1 MEKKIGFNWSKEK
14 KFPIIL
20 NYVIGIFVF
29 LFPFFVYL
37 LTLAPTVTAED
48 SGELITASY
57 FLGIP
62 HPPGYPTWCLLSH
75 PFVYLP
81 LGNIAW
87 RVNLS
92 SAFFASCTVLL
103 VFLFVF
109 KISKSRIA
117 SISSAFLFA
126 FSLEFWEQSVI
137 TEVYALNA
145 FFLVLC
151 FYLLCSWKET
161 YKPKYLLWLSFFYG
175 ISLGNHYTMF
185 IVGPLLA
192 LFVLLTNP
200 DNKKSLRTYVYC
212 CSIALL
218 SWILVCS
225 YLYIRS
231 LSNPPMDWGNPENFT
246 NLFYLITRK
255 QYAFMFTQYPRSLG
269 RLLKQC
275 YVFFSMGLNQ
285 FGSPLFFLL
294 CLISFL
300 PVFVIH
306 KPWGIL
312 LFLTGFITSFLA
324 ILAQNFNF
332 DLEWLEVM
340 SVFAI
345 PLYLCYSIVLGIILG
360 EIIRWLHSKSK
371 KHVYLI
377 CILILLISL
386 IPLYKNYKENDFS
399 EYWFA
404 DEFGR
409 NILNAMSPGAIYIPF
424 TDHASFP
431 LIYLQKVEGVRRD
444 VTIGRICG
452 YLSPELFEDMERTQW
467 AQYAPFPR
475 GRYEGEL
482 MGWLIDNTNKPIY
495 SERKVKLV
503 SKSHGKWVPA
513 GIIYRYQRENEEVQP
528 SDSYWQKYKWEHIKE
543 EEIKDLSS
551 ALIWLQIQWARARD
565 CFEKN
570 ENEMAIEFIKNG
582 IKHYGEDDVILNN
595 AGALCA
601 EYKDFIHAKE
611 FFEKAFQL
619 NRENAIVIKNLQ
631 KVEEKINPNKNL

>member
-1 MEKKIGFNWSKEK
+1 MM
-14 KFPIIL
+14 
-20 NYVIGIFVF
+20 GIFVF
-29 LFPFFVYL
+29 LFSFLVYL
-37 LTLAPTVTAED
+37 SNLAPTVTAED

-62 HPPGYPTWCLLSH
+62 HPSGYPTWCLFSH
-75 PFVYLP
+75 PFVYIP
-81 LGNIAW
+81 FGSIAW

-92 SAFFASCTVLL
+92 SAFFASCTVLF
-103 VFLFVF
+103 VFLFVYRL
-109 KISKSRIA
+109 SKSRIA
-117 SISSAFLFA
+117 AISGALLFA

-145 FFLVLC
+145 LFLILC
-151 FYLLCSWKET
+151 LYLLYLWKET
-161 YKPKYLLWLSFFYG
+161 YNPKYLLWLSFFYG

-185 IVGPLLA
+185 VVGPLLA

-200 DNKKSLRTYVYC
+200 DNKKFLRTYVYC
-212 CSIALL
+212 CFIVLL
-218 SWILVCS
+218 SWMLMCS

-231 LSNPPMDWGNPENFT
+231 ISNPPMDWGNPENFT

-275 YVFFSMGLNQ
+275 NVFFSMGLNQ
-285 FGSPLFFLL
+285 FGSPLLFLL
-294 CLISFL
+294 CLLSFL

-306 KPWGIL
+306 KSWGIF
-312 LFLTGFITSFLA
+312 LFLMGFVVSFLA
-324 ILAQNFNF
+324 ILVQNFNF

-345 PLYLCYSIVLGIILG
+345 PLYLCYSIVFGIILG
-360 EIIRWLHSKSK
+360 EIIRWSNSKLK
-371 KHVYLI
+371 KLAYYLL
-377 CILILLISL
+377 CSLILLLPL
-386 IPLYKNYKENDFS
+386 IPLYKNYEINDFS

-409 NILNAMSPGAIYIPF
+409 NILNSMSPNAIYIPF

-431 LIYLQKVEGVRRD
+431 LIYLQKVEGVRSD
-444 VTIGRICG
+444 VSIGRVYG
-452 YLSPELFEDMERTQW
+452 YLSPELFEGMDKTHW
-467 AQYAPFPR
+467 AKYAPFPKR
-475 GRYEGEL
+475 RYEDEL
-482 MGWLIDNTNKPIY
+482 IGWLIDNTERPIY
-495 SERKVKLV
+495 SERKVKVV
-503 SKSHGKWVPA
+503 SKEHGKWVPA
-513 GIIYRYQRENEEVQP
+513 GILYRYQRENEEVQS
-528 SDSYWQKYKWEHIKE
+528 SDTYWQKYRWKCIKE
-543 EEIKDLSS
+543 ENIKDLSS
-551 ALIWLQIQWARARD
+551 ALIWLQIQWAKARD

-570 ENEMAIEFIKNG
+570 ESETAIELIKNG

-611 FFEKAFQL
+611 FFEKALQI
-619 NRENAIVIKNLQ
+619 NRENAIVMKNLQ
-631 KVEEKINPNKNL
+631 KAERKINLNKNL